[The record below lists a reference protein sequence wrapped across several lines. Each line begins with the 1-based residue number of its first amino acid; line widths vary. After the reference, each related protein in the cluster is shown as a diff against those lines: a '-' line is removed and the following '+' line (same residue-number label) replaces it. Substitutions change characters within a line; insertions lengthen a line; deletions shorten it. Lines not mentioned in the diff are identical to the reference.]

1 MKIAI
6 TGTTSGVGLA
16 LLNILRESHEVFSIN
31 RNVVDLADVQQVAEF
46 NLPHCDILINCAGT
60 GIGGKIDFVN
70 HNPTDCATILNV
82 NIIAPVLLTQK
93 AIKANAQCKIVNIT
107 STNNNRF
114 YPSDLV
120 YSLSKQALSDFSK
133 MLKVE
138 YPDTAVLEV
147 RLGLTKTN
155 FNASRYQST
164 PERFFDIYQQHPHL
178 APTEVAE
185 KIVAAMFDHAVKF
198 IEISP

>member
-16 LLNILRESHEVFSIN
+16 LLNTLKDSHDVISIN
-31 RNVVDLADVQQVAEF
+31 RDTLDLSDTKQVTDF
-46 NLPHCDILINCAGT
+46 NLPHCDILVNCAGT
-60 GIGGKIDFVN
+60 GIGGKIDFAN
-70 HNPTDCATILNV
+70 HDPAACATILNV
-82 NIIAPVLLTQK
+82 NIVAPLLLTQK
-93 AIKANAQCKIVNIT
+93 AIKSNPNCKIVNIT

-114 YPSDLV
+114 HPNDLV

-133 MLKVE
+133 MLTVE
-138 YPDTAVLEV
+138 YPGAPVLEV

-155 FNASRYQST
+155 FNASRYQHN
-164 PERFFDIYQQHPHL
+164 PERFFDIYQQHAHL
-178 APTEVAE
+178 ESTVVAE
-185 KIVAAMFDHAVKF
+185 KIVAAMFDNAVKF